1 MSVILSRPQ
10 CVNLVMMQVLAWRIC
25 VVPGRQELTLN
36 ACLSDDSA
44 YLLGYIHRHRG
55 RPSIE
60 WSGGRFF
67 CLYSRLPHLEDKG
80 HRWLV
85 ILNSYKASAWIWT
98 MRMDE
103 RETDT
108 TWIMM
113 TSSNGNIFGV
123 TDLMCGEFTGPRCI
137 PLTKASDSG
146 VLMVS
151 LICAWTNVGVNNR
164 DAGLETPPHYDVTAM
179 MIYNQTWLTISR
191 YTLRRST
198 LFC

>member
-1 MSVILSRPQ
+1 MACRLAGTKPLSEPMLEYCQLDPWEQINLNRNSHISIQENNAFEYIVWIMSVILSRPQ
-10 CVNLVMMQVLAWRIC
+10 CVNSVMIQVLAWRIC

-113 TSSNGNIFGV
+113 TSSNGNIFDV

-137 PLTKASDSG
+137 PLTKASD
-146 VLMVS
+146 
-151 LICAWTNVGVNNR
+151 A
-164 DAGLETPPHYDVTAM
+164 E
-179 MIYNQTWLTISR
+179 
-191 YTLRRST
+191 
-198 LFC
+198 F